1 MDRFPAQSRVCFI
14 GDSITHNNG
23 FVSRI
28 AAHYKLHLPEAK
40 VRIWNNGISGGSARS
55 ANLFFDED
63 VRPIVPT
70 HAAIMLGVNDSD
82 RNALTA
88 PEPERSTRLD
98 TAFEHYCTE
107 MDRLCDR
114 LAALGCQVTL
124 CTPVPYAE
132 FQPNMQDLLPGGNAL
147 IFRYAEHVREMARTR
162 GLPLVDY
169 HARMSE
175 LYLNEPLYGDEP
187 VHPNEMGHYRMAEYF
202 LRTQGLKIDPYAPL
216 ADVQAA
222 AGLTEW
228 AALTAKIRDVYAA
241 EKNFLPDCMTM
252 TSAQKIERIQQ
263 LLAEMNARDGQTILA
278 WKTHM
283 FRHYLEIAPHRAAS
297 IARLDQMIRDWYP
310 D

>member
-1 MDRFPAQSRVCFI
+1 MCSFPAHARVSFI

-28 AAHYKLHLPEAK
+28 AAHYKQHLPEAK
-40 VRIWNNGISGGSARS
+40 VRIWNNGISGGTAKS
-55 ANLFFDED
+55 ANQFFDED
-63 VRPIVPT
+63 VRPIAPT

-82 RNALTA
+82 RDALTA
-88 PEPERSTRLD
+88 PEPERSRRLD
-98 TAFEHYCTE
+98 IAFEHYCTE
-107 MDRLCDR
+107 MARLCDR
-114 LAALGCQVTL
+114 LAEIGCRVTL

-132 FQPNMQDLLPGGNAL
+132 FQPTAQKPLPGGNAL
-147 IFRYAEHVREMARTR
+147 IFRYAEHVRTMARTR
-162 GLPLVDY
+162 GLPLVDF

-202 LRTQGLKIDPYAPL
+202 LRTQGLSIDPYAPRS
-216 ADVQAA
+216 DVQAA

-228 AALTAKIRDVYAA
+228 AALTAKIRDVYAT

-252 TSAQKIERIQQ
+252 TSAQKIERVQQ
-263 LLAEMNARDGQTILA
+263 LLAEMNEDERVSLA
-278 WKTHM
+278 WKVQM
-283 FRHYLEIAPHRAAS
+283 FQYYLEIEPHRAAS
-297 IARLDQMIRDWYP
+297 VAQLHQIIRDWYP